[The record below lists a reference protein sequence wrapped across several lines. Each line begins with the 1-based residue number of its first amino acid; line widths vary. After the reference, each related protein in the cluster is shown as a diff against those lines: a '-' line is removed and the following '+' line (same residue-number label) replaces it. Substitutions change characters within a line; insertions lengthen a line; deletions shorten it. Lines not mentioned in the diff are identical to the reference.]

1 MQEELITFK
10 TAKLAKEKGFV
21 NGTKGC
27 FIVYK
32 EDDINPKGDKGTKK
46 GEFEYCKRFSLKN
59 GELDSDEDYNYLERP
74 TQSLLQKWLRE
85 IHEIIVEIKVGFDIE
100 DGEIVYYYTPF
111 IKRKESI
118 DFVKHSG
125 LLTSMFESKDNYEDA
140 LEMGLQEA
148 LKRI

>member
-1 MQEELITFK
+1 MQEQLITFE

-32 EDDINPKGDKGTKK
+32 EDNINPKGDKGTKK

-85 IHEIIVEIKVGFDIE
+85 KHDIE
-100 DGEIVYYYTPF
+100 IYVRSSVDLYNKKYWTTFLPNGCLENKNNT
-111 IKRKESI
+111 
-118 DFVKHSG
+118 
-125 LLTSMFESKDNYEDA
+125 YEEA
-140 LEMGLQEA
+140 LEIGLQEA
-148 LKRI
+148 LKLI

>member
-1 MQEELITFK
+1 MQEQVVTFE
-10 TAKLAKEKGFV
+10 TAKLAKEKDFSKPI
-21 NGTKGC
+21 TKLWGNH
-27 FIVYK
+27 YY
-32 EDDINPKGDKGTKK
+32 NYK
-46 GEFEYCKRFSLKN
+46 GELN
-59 GELDSDEDYNYLERP
+59 GGCLEQIKEFILSKKENREVDAKYNNIEAP

>member
-32 EDDINPKGDKGTKK
+32 EDGINPKGDKGTKK

-85 IHEIIVEIKVGFDIE
+85 VYNTHLMVEPFYNEQKVLVYGFDLITERIEEETIVEKGFK
-100 DGEIVYYYTPF
+100 T
-111 IKRKESI
+111 
-118 DFVKHSG
+118 
-125 LLTSMFESKDNYEDA
+125 YEEA
-140 LEMGLQEA
+140 LELGLQEG
-148 LKRI
+148 LKLI